1 MAFNINI
8 TKKGNIDFE
17 ELNSLCGDIDRFYIT
32 IFPIIKNPFQKE
44 QGIGLSI
51 NIKNDYSSFWNS
63 FEPFLLNLVE
73 KKYTVVELYNGET
86 IDQNNIQLLK
96 DMLE

>member
-44 QGIGLSI
+44 QGIGL
-51 NIKNDYSSFWNS
+51 
-63 FEPFLLNLVE
+63 LLNLVE